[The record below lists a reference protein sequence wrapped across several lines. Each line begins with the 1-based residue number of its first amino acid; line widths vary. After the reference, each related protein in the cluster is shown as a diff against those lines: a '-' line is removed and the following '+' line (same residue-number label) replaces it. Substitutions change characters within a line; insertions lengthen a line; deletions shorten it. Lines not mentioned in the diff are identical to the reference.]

1 MSDTQP
7 QTVVPG
13 DGPGADYVSKTAI
26 WIILTSFCLIA
37 ITLLVLFVVF
47 WPDPDSEPATA
58 SVAAVQSS
66 SSEKP
71 APDTQPTQ
79 TTAGPT
85 SDNATME
92 NATSNNAT
100 FDQTTSDKTAP
111 AKTPGK
117 NPNKPADTNKP
128 ADNKPAET
136 GLKITSISPA
146 SSGRTGGTL
155 ALISGSGFATGATV
169 KFGESPATDV
179 AVVCKE
185 LIRVKVPAHP
195 AGVVDVIVKID
206 GNTTDL
212 TQGFAYRDALRQS
225 DILLLVLLAGALGGT
240 LYSLIS
246 LSWYIGNR
254 ELKWSWVPSYVTRP
268 FTAAALAC
276 IFFLTLVTGVWTDP
290 TGKGQL
296 WIIGLSALVGL
307 FSKQAYEK
315 LKAIFEAALT
325 SAPKGADQ
333 VKTVPAG
340 GLGIDKSSGPAA
352 GGDIVQI
359 TGSGFTAATTVLFDT
374 VAATSVRVDS
384 PTVLHVGVPPHAAGQ
399 VNVTVTN
406 PGTPPEIRT
415 VKYTYL
421 DAAPAPA
428 PKAPPAPD
436 SGLVIDKSSGPAAGG
451 DTVQITGSGFTAA
464 TTVRFDTLAATSVNV
479 NSSTVLQAIA
489 PPHAAGQVDITVT
502 NPGTPPEIRSVKY
515 TYLDAA
521 PAPAPNV
528 PPAPDS
534 GLVIDKSS
542 GPAAGGDT
550 VQITGSGF
558 TAATTV
564 RFDTL
569 AATSVNVNSSTVLQA
584 VAPPHA
590 AGQVDIIVTNPGVLP
605 EVRTV
610 KYTYTP

>member
-37 ITLLVLFVVF
+37 ITLLVLLVVF
-47 WPDPDSEPATA
+47 WPDPDSAPATA

-79 TTAGPT
+79 TTAGAT

-100 FDQTTSDKTAP
+100 SDQTTSDKTAP
-111 AKTPGK
+111 AKKPPQTPGK
-117 NPNKPADTNKP
+117 KNPNKP

-136 GLKITSISPA
+136 GLKVTSISPA
-146 SSGRTGGTL
+146 SSGPTGGTL
-155 ALISGSGFATGATV
+155 ALISGSGFANGATV

-352 GGDIVQI
+352 GGD
-359 TGSGFTAATTVLFDT
+359 
-374 VAATSVRVDS
+374 
-384 PTVLHVGVPPHAAGQ
+384 
-399 VNVTVTN
+399 
-406 PGTPPEIRT
+406 
-415 VKYTYL
+415 
-421 DAAPAPA
+421 
-428 PKAPPAPD
+428 
-436 SGLVIDKSSGPAAGG
+436 
-451 DTVQITGSGFTAA
+451 
-464 TTVRFDTLAATSVNV
+464 
-479 NSSTVLQAIA
+479 
-489 PPHAAGQVDITVT
+489 
-502 NPGTPPEIRSVKY
+502 
-515 TYLDAA
+515 
-521 PAPAPNV
+521 
-528 PPAPDS
+528 
-534 GLVIDKSS
+534 
-542 GPAAGGDT
+542 T

-590 AGQVDIIVTNPGVLP
+590 AGQVDIIVTNPGVPP